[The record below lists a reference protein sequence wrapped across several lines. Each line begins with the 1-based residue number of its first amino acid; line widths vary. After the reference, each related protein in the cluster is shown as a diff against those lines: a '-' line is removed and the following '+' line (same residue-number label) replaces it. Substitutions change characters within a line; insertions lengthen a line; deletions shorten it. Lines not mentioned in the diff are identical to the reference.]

1 MPAIVKRAQKVSFV
15 ETTPDGAY
23 TRMKGFTALSISK
36 NPKEYT
42 RQYVDEEGEDT
53 DVVGY
58 SPSMEF
64 ALDQR
69 LADVSQ
75 KPFIDVIDGEIT
87 GDGAKV
93 NIVTVDLSTAAPHKA
108 VKRQYVVVAGT
119 EGDGMEAY
127 TYGGSL
133 KAVAGTRVVGT
144 ATSTDEFKANCAF
157 VPPVEG

>member
-1 MPAIVKRAQKVSFV
+1 MPAIVKRVQKISFV
-15 ETTPDGAY
+15 ETSPAGTYA
-23 TRMKGFTALSISK
+23 RMKGFTALSTSK

-58 SPSMEF
+58 SPSMDF
-64 ALDQR
+64 ALDQM
-69 LADVSQ
+69 LADPSQ
-75 KPFIDVIDGEIT
+75 KPFIDIIDGELT

-93 NIVTVDLSTAAPHKA
+93 NIVTVDLSTTAPHAA

-144 ATSTDEFKANCAF
+144 ATSTDEFKANCTF
-157 VPPVEG
+157 VPPVV